1 MGEAAGG
8 VKKGHSRKR
17 GPERARKA
25 MEAGMSDDGKS
36 REAAQARAEAAR
48 QERLAAAL
56 RANLQRRKARSR
68 AGDEGDEPA

>member
-1 MGEAAGG
+1 
-8 VKKGHSRKR
+8 
-17 GPERARKA
+17 
-25 MEAGMSDDGKS
+25 MSDDGKS